1 LPPSITPTVLSILF
15 GGLSPKKPRT
25 LHQLRLVEKTTLA
38 SVSPSHHDL
47 EVQAFGGSAPAVSSF
62 VRPKASTLMRAE
74 CLAILSS
81 IGWATDSI
89 LVRRGSQF
97 SNIFGAAFLSYFV
110 TTLCLWFYIAL
121 FSTFHLL
128 WSPAT
133 IYFVLSGLLQPLLA
147 RILYYVGIQRLG
159 VSRAGPLRGTGPLFA
174 VIVAVIFL
182 NERPNYFV
190 YGGTILTVAG
200 AGLILSRM
208 RKEGDWRPFDAVFP
222 LGAALVA
229 AVSQSLRRTGLL
241 MLGNPFVGA
250 AITNSTSLIIYL
262 ISLLVLG
269 KIHLIRPHRASLPY
283 FGSAAFISAGA
294 QALVFVALSRGEVS
308 VMVPLFNTTP
318 FFSVLFATIFLRDLE
333 RVTSRVVIG
342 AALLVAGVIFIANH

>member
-1 LPPSITPTVLSILF
+1 
-15 GGLSPKKPRT
+15 
-25 LHQLRLVEKTTLA
+25 
-38 SVSPSHHDL
+38 
-47 EVQAFGGSAPAVSSF
+47 
-62 VRPKASTLMRAE
+62 MRGE
-74 CLAILSS
+74 FLAILSS
-81 IGWATDSI
+81 IGWAADSI
-89 LVRRGSQF
+89 LVRRGSQS

-110 TTLCLWFYIAL
+110 TTLCLWSYIAL
-121 FSTFHLL
+121 FSSLHLL
-128 WSPAT
+128 WSSAT

-200 AGLILSRM
+200 AWLILMRM
-208 RKEGDWRPFDAVFP
+208 REEGEWKLFDAVFP
-222 LGAALVA
+222 LGAALIA

-241 MLGNPFVGA
+241 MLGNPFIGA
-250 AITNSTSLIIYL
+250 TITNSTSLIIYL

-269 KIHLIRPHRASLPY
+269 KIHLIRLHRASLPY
-283 FGSAAFISAGA
+283 FGSAAFISAGS
-294 QALVFVALSRGEVS
+294 QILVFVALSRGEVS

-318 FFSVLFATIFLRDLE
+318 FFSVLFTTIFLRDLE

-342 AALLVAGVIFIANH
+342 AVIMVGGVIFIANR

>member
-1 LPPSITPTVLSILF
+1 
-15 GGLSPKKPRT
+15 
-25 LHQLRLVEKTTLA
+25 
-38 SVSPSHHDL
+38 
-47 EVQAFGGSAPAVSSF
+47 
-62 VRPKASTLMRAE
+62 MRAE
-74 CLAILSS
+74 FLAILSS
-81 IGWATDSI
+81 IGWAADSI
-89 LVRRGSQF
+89 LIRRGSQS

-110 TTLCLWFYIAL
+110 TTLCLWFYITL
-121 FSTFHLL
+121 FSSLHLL
-128 WSPAT
+128 WSSAT

-200 AGLILSRM
+200 AWLILMRM
-208 RKEGDWRPFDAVFP
+208 REEGEWRPFDAVFP
-222 LGAALVA
+222 LGAALIA

-241 MLGNPFVGA
+241 MLGNPFIGA
-250 AITNSTSLIIYL
+250 TITNSTSLIVYL

-269 KIHLIRPHRASLPY
+269 KIHLIRLHRASLPY
-283 FGSAAFISAGA
+283 FGSAAFISAGS
-294 QALVFVALSRGEVS
+294 QILVFVALSRGEVS

-318 FFSVLFATIFLRDLE
+318 FFSVLFTTIFLRDLE

-342 AALLVAGVIFIANH
+342 AVIMVGGVIFIANH

>member
-1 LPPSITPTVLSILF
+1 
-15 GGLSPKKPRT
+15 
-25 LHQLRLVEKTTLA
+25 
-38 SVSPSHHDL
+38 
-47 EVQAFGGSAPAVSSF
+47 
-62 VRPKASTLMRAE
+62 MRAE
-74 CLAILSS
+74 FLAILSS
-81 IGWATDSI
+81 IGWAADSI
-89 LVRRGSQF
+89 LVRRGAQS

-110 TTLCLWFYIAL
+110 TTLSLWIIISLFYPL
-121 FSTFHLL
+121 HLL

-133 IYFVLSGLLQPLLA
+133 IYFVLSGFLQPLLA

-200 AGLILSRM
+200 AWLILSRM
-208 RKEGDWRPFDAVFP
+208 RKEGEWRPFDAVFP

-241 MLGNPFVGA
+241 LLGNPYVGA
-250 AITNSTSLIIYL
+250 TITNSTSLIIYL

-269 KIHLIRPHRASLPY
+269 KIHLIRLHRASLPF
-283 FGSAAFISAGA
+283 FGSAAFIAAGS
-294 QALVFVALSRGEVS
+294 QILVFVALSRGEVS

-318 FFSVLFATIFLRDLE
+318 LFSVFLTTLFLRDLE
-333 RVTSRVVIG
+333 RVTSVVVIG
-342 AALLVAGVIFIANH
+342 AVIMVGGVIFIANH

>member
-1 LPPSITPTVLSILF
+1 
-15 GGLSPKKPRT
+15 
-25 LHQLRLVEKTTLA
+25 
-38 SVSPSHHDL
+38 
-47 EVQAFGGSAPAVSSF
+47 
-62 VRPKASTLMRAE
+62 MRAE
-74 CLAILSS
+74 FLAILSS
-81 IGWATDSI
+81 IGWAADSI
-89 LVRRGSQF
+89 LVRRGSQS

-110 TTLCLWFYIAL
+110 TTLCLWSYIAL
-121 FSTFHLL
+121 FSSLHLL
-128 WSPAT
+128 WSSAT

-200 AGLILSRM
+200 AWLILMRM
-208 RKEGDWRPFDAVFP
+208 REEGEWKLFDAVFP
-222 LGAALVA
+222 LGAALIA

-241 MLGNPFVGA
+241 MLGNPFIGA
-250 AITNSTSLIIYL
+250 TITNSTSLIVYL

-269 KIHLIRPHRASLPY
+269 KIHLIRLHRASLPY
-283 FGSAAFISAGA
+283 FGSAAFISAGS
-294 QALVFVALSRGEVS
+294 QILVFVALSRGEVS

-318 FFSVLFATIFLRDLE
+318 FFSVLFTTIFLRDLE
-333 RVTSRVVIG
+333 RVTSRVVFG
-342 AALLVAGVIFIANH
+342 ASLLVAGVIFIANH

>member
-1 LPPSITPTVLSILF
+1 
-15 GGLSPKKPRT
+15 
-25 LHQLRLVEKTTLA
+25 
-38 SVSPSHHDL
+38 
-47 EVQAFGGSAPAVSSF
+47 
-62 VRPKASTLMRAE
+62 MRAE
-74 CLAILSS
+74 FLAILSS

-89 LVRRGSQF
+89 LVRRGAQS
-97 SNIFGAAFLSYFV
+97 SNIFAAAFLSYFV
-110 TTLCLWFYIAL
+110 TTLSLWIIISLFYPL
-121 FSTFHLL
+121 RLL

-200 AGLILSRM
+200 AWLILMRM
-208 RKEGDWRPFDAVFP
+208 REEGEWKLFDAVFP
-222 LGAALVA
+222 LGAALIA

-241 MLGNPFVGA
+241 MLGNPFIGA
-250 AITNSTSLIIYL
+250 TITNSTSLIVYL

-269 KIHLIRPHRASLPY
+269 KIHLIRLHRASLPY
-283 FGSAAFISAGA
+283 FGSAAFISAGS
-294 QALVFVALSRGEVS
+294 QILVFVALSRGEVS

-318 FFSVLFATIFLRDLE
+318 FFSVLFTTIFLRDLE

-342 AALLVAGVIFIANH
+342 AVIMVGGVIFIANR

>member
-1 LPPSITPTVLSILF
+1 
-15 GGLSPKKPRT
+15 
-25 LHQLRLVEKTTLA
+25 
-38 SVSPSHHDL
+38 
-47 EVQAFGGSAPAVSSF
+47 
-62 VRPKASTLMRAE
+62 MRGE
-74 CLAILSS
+74 FLAILSS
-81 IGWATDSI
+81 IGWAADSI
-89 LVRRGSQF
+89 LIRRGSQ
-97 SNIFGAAFLSYFV
+97 SSTIFGAAFLSYFV
-110 TTLCLWFYIAL
+110 TTLCLWFYITL
-121 FSTFHLL
+121 FSSLHLL
-128 WSPAT
+128 WSSAT

-200 AGLILSRM
+200 AWLILMRM
-208 RKEGDWRPFDAVFP
+208 REEGEWKLFDAVFT
-222 LGAALVA
+222 LGAALIA

-241 MLGNPFVGA
+241 MLGNPFIGA
-250 AITNSTSLIIYL
+250 TITNSTSLIVYL

-269 KIHLIRPHRASLPY
+269 KIHLIRLHRASLPY
-283 FGSAAFISAGA
+283 FGSAAFISAGS
-294 QALVFVALSRGEVS
+294 QILVFVALSRGEVS

-318 FFSVLFATIFLRDLE
+318 FFSVLFTTIFLRDLE

-342 AALLVAGVIFIANH
+342 AVIMVGGVIFIANH

>member
-1 LPPSITPTVLSILF
+1 
-15 GGLSPKKPRT
+15 
-25 LHQLRLVEKTTLA
+25 
-38 SVSPSHHDL
+38 
-47 EVQAFGGSAPAVSSF
+47 
-62 VRPKASTLMRAE
+62 MRGE
-74 CLAILSS
+74 FLAILSS
-81 IGWATDSI
+81 IGWAADSI
-89 LVRRGSQF
+89 LIRRGSQS

-110 TTLCLWFYIAL
+110 TTLCLWFYITL
-121 FSTFHLL
+121 FSSLHLL
-128 WSPAT
+128 WSSAT

-200 AGLILSRM
+200 AWLILMRM
-208 RKEGDWRPFDAVFP
+208 REEGEWKLFDAVFP
-222 LGAALVA
+222 LGAALIA

-241 MLGNPFVGA
+241 MLGNPFIGA
-250 AITNSTSLIIYL
+250 TITNSTSLIVYL

-269 KIHLIRPHRASLPY
+269 KIHLIRLHRASLPY
-283 FGSAAFISAGA
+283 FGSAAFISAGS
-294 QALVFVALSRGEVS
+294 QILVFVALSRGEVS

-318 FFSVLFATIFLRDLE
+318 FFSVLFTTIFLRDLE
-333 RVTSRVVIG
+333 RVTSRVVFG

>member
-1 LPPSITPTVLSILF
+1 MSL
-15 GGLSPKKPRT
+15 
-25 LHQLRLVEKTTLA
+25 
-38 SVSPSHHDL
+38 
-47 EVQAFGGSAPAVSSF
+47 
-62 VRPKASTLMRAE
+62 
-74 CLAILSS
+74 
-81 IGWATDSI
+81 
-89 LVRRGSQF
+89 
-97 SNIFGAAFLSYFV
+97 GAAFLSYLV
-110 TTLCLWFYIAL
+110 TTLCLWSTIAL
-121 FSTFHLL
+121 FSSLHLL
-128 WSPAT
+128 WTPAT

-174 VIVAVIFL
+174 IIVAVLFL
-182 NERPNYFV
+182 HERPNSFV

-200 AGLILSRM
+200 AWLILSRM
-208 RKEGDWRPFDAVFP
+208 REEGEWRPIDAVFP

-241 MLGNPFVGA
+241 MLGNPYVGA

-269 KIHLIRPHRASLPY
+269 KIHLIRLHRASLPY
-283 FGSAAFISAGA
+283 FGSAAFISAGS

-333 RVTSRVVIG
+333 RVTSRIVIG
-342 AALLVAGVIFIANH
+342 AALLVVGVIFIANH

>member
-1 LPPSITPTVLSILF
+1 
-15 GGLSPKKPRT
+15 
-25 LHQLRLVEKTTLA
+25 
-38 SVSPSHHDL
+38 
-47 EVQAFGGSAPAVSSF
+47 
-62 VRPKASTLMRAE
+62 MRGE
-74 CLAILSS
+74 FLAILSS
-81 IGWATDSI
+81 IGWAADSI
-89 LVRRGSQF
+89 LIRRGSQS

-110 TTLCLWFYIAL
+110 TTLCLWFYITL
-121 FSTFHLL
+121 FSSLHLL
-128 WSPAT
+128 WSSAT

-200 AGLILSRM
+200 AWLILMRM
-208 RKEGDWRPFDAVFP
+208 REEGEWKLFDAVFP
-222 LGAALVA
+222 LGAALIA

-241 MLGNPFVGA
+241 MLGNPFIGA

-269 KIHLIRPHRASLPY
+269 KIH
-283 FGSAAFISAGA
+283 
-294 QALVFVALSRGEVS
+294 
-308 VMVPLFNTTP
+308 
-318 FFSVLFATIFLRDLE
+318 
-333 RVTSRVVIG
+333 
-342 AALLVAGVIFIANH
+342 

>member
-1 LPPSITPTVLSILF
+1 
-15 GGLSPKKPRT
+15 
-25 LHQLRLVEKTTLA
+25 
-38 SVSPSHHDL
+38 
-47 EVQAFGGSAPAVSSF
+47 
-62 VRPKASTLMRAE
+62 MRGE
-74 CLAILSS
+74 FLAILSS
-81 IGWATDSI
+81 IGWAADSI
-89 LVRRGSQF
+89 LVRRGSQS

-110 TTLCLWFYIAL
+110 TTLCLWFYITL
-121 FSTFHLL
+121 FSSLHLL
-128 WSPAT
+128 WSSAT

-200 AGLILSRM
+200 AWLILMRM
-208 RKEGDWRPFDAVFP
+208 REEGEWKLFDAVFP
-222 LGAALVA
+222 LGAALIA

-241 MLGNPFVGA
+241 MLGNPFIGA
-250 AITNSTSLIIYL
+250 TITNSTSLIVYL

-269 KIHLIRPHRASLPY
+269 KIHLIRLHRASLPY
-283 FGSAAFISAGA
+283 FGSAAFISAGS
-294 QALVFVALSRGEVS
+294 QILVFVALSRGEVS

-318 FFSVLFATIFLRDLE
+318 FFSVLFTTIFLRDLE

-342 AALLVAGVIFIANH
+342 AVIMVGGVIFIANH

>member
-1 LPPSITPTVLSILF
+1 
-15 GGLSPKKPRT
+15 
-25 LHQLRLVEKTTLA
+25 
-38 SVSPSHHDL
+38 
-47 EVQAFGGSAPAVSSF
+47 
-62 VRPKASTLMRAE
+62 MRAE
-74 CLAILSS
+74 FLAILSS

-89 LVRRGSQF
+89 LVRRGAQS
-97 SNIFGAAFLSYFV
+97 SNIFAAAFLSYFV
-110 TTLCLWFYIAL
+110 TTLSLWIIISLFYPL
-121 FSTFHLL
+121 RLL

-200 AGLILSRM
+200 AWLILMRM
-208 RKEGDWRPFDAVFP
+208 REEGEWKLFDAVFP
-222 LGAALVA
+222 LGAALIA

-241 MLGNPFVGA
+241 MLGNPFIGA
-250 AITNSTSLIIYL
+250 TITNSTSLIIYL

-269 KIHLIRPHRASLPY
+269 KIHLIRLHRASLPY
-283 FGSAAFISAGA
+283 FGSAAFISAGS
-294 QALVFVALSRGEVS
+294 QILVFVALSRGEVS

-318 FFSVLFATIFLRDLE
+318 FFSVLFTTIFLRDLE

>member
-1 LPPSITPTVLSILF
+1 
-15 GGLSPKKPRT
+15 
-25 LHQLRLVEKTTLA
+25 
-38 SVSPSHHDL
+38 
-47 EVQAFGGSAPAVSSF
+47 
-62 VRPKASTLMRAE
+62 MRAE
-74 CLAILSS
+74 FLAILSS

-89 LVRRGSQF
+89 LVRRGSLS
-97 SNIFGAAFLSYFV
+97 SNIFGAVFLSYFV
-110 TTLCLWFYIAL
+110 TTFSLWIIISLFYPL
-121 FSTFHLL
+121 RLL

-147 RILYYVGIQRLG
+147 RILYYVGINRLG

-182 NERPNYFV
+182 NERPNSSV
-190 YGGTILTVAG
+190 YGGTVLTVAG
-200 AGLILSRM
+200 AWLILSSM
-208 RKEGDWRPFDAVFP
+208 REEGGWRFFDIVFP

-241 MLGNPFVGA
+241 MLGNPYVGA
-250 AITNSTSLIIYL
+250 TITNSTSLIIYL

-269 KIHLIRPHRASLPY
+269 KIRLIRPHRASLPF
-283 FGSAAFISAGA
+283 FGSAAFIAAAS
-294 QALVFVALSRGEVS
+294 QILVFVALSRGEVS

-318 FFSVLFATIFLRDLE
+318 FFSVLFTTIFLRDLE
-333 RVTSRVVIG
+333 RVTPRVVIG

>member
-1 LPPSITPTVLSILF
+1 
-15 GGLSPKKPRT
+15 
-25 LHQLRLVEKTTLA
+25 
-38 SVSPSHHDL
+38 
-47 EVQAFGGSAPAVSSF
+47 
-62 VRPKASTLMRAE
+62 MRAE
-74 CLAILSS
+74 FLAILSS
-81 IGWATDSI
+81 IGWAADSI
-89 LVRRGSQF
+89 LVRRGSQS

-110 TTLCLWFYIAL
+110 TTLCLWFYITL
-121 FSTFHLL
+121 FSSLHLL
-128 WSPAT
+128 WSSAT

-200 AGLILSRM
+200 AWLILMRM
-208 RKEGDWRPFDAVFP
+208 REEGEWKLFDAVFP
-222 LGAALVA
+222 LGAALIA

-241 MLGNPFVGA
+241 MLGNPFIGA
-250 AITNSTSLIIYL
+250 TITNSTSLIVYL

-269 KIHLIRPHRASLPY
+269 KIHLIRLHRASLPY
-283 FGSAAFISAGA
+283 FGSAAFISAGS
-294 QALVFVALSRGEVS
+294 QILVFVALSRGEVS

-318 FFSVLFATIFLRDLE
+318 FFSVLFTTIFLRDLE
-333 RVTSRVVIG
+333 RVTSRVVFG
-342 AALLVAGVIFIANH
+342 ASLLVAGVIFIANH

>member
-1 LPPSITPTVLSILF
+1 
-15 GGLSPKKPRT
+15 
-25 LHQLRLVEKTTLA
+25 
-38 SVSPSHHDL
+38 
-47 EVQAFGGSAPAVSSF
+47 
-62 VRPKASTLMRAE
+62 MRAE
-74 CLAILSS
+74 FLALLSS
-81 IGWATDSI
+81 IGWAADSI
-89 LVRRGSQF
+89 LVRKGARS
-97 SNIFGAAFLSYFV
+97 SNIFGAAFLSYLVSTF
-110 TTLCLWFYIAL
+110 CLWSYIAL
-121 FSTFHLL
+121 FSPLHLL

-182 NERPNYFV
+182 NERPNSFV

-200 AGLILSRM
+200 AWLILMRM
-208 RKEGDWRPFDAVFP
+208 REEGEWRPFDAVFP
-222 LGAALVA
+222 LGAALIA

-262 ISLLVLG
+262 LSLLVLG
-269 KIHLIRPHRASLPY
+269 KIHLIRLQRSSLPY

-294 QALVFVALSRGEVS
+294 SALVFVALSRGEVS

-333 RVTSRVVIG
+333 RVTSRVVFG
-342 AALLVAGVIFIANH
+342 AAMLVAGVIFIANH

>member
-1 LPPSITPTVLSILF
+1 
-15 GGLSPKKPRT
+15 
-25 LHQLRLVEKTTLA
+25 
-38 SVSPSHHDL
+38 
-47 EVQAFGGSAPAVSSF
+47 
-62 VRPKASTLMRAE
+62 MRAE
-74 CLAILSS
+74 FLAILSS
-81 IGWATDSI
+81 IGWAADSI
-89 LVRRGSQF
+89 LVRRGSQS

-110 TTLCLWFYIAL
+110 TTLCLWFYITL
-121 FSTFHLL
+121 FSSLHLL
-128 WSPAT
+128 WSSAT

-200 AGLILSRM
+200 AWLILMRM
-208 RKEGDWRPFDAVFP
+208 REEGEWKLFDAVFP
-222 LGAALVA
+222 LGAALIA

-241 MLGNPFVGA
+241 MLGNPFIGA
-250 AITNSTSLIIYL
+250 TITNSTSLIIYL

-269 KIHLIRPHRASLPY
+269 KIHLIRLHRASLPY
-283 FGSAAFISAGA
+283 FGSAAFISAGS
-294 QALVFVALSRGEVS
+294 QILVFVALSRGEVS

-318 FFSVLFATIFLRDLE
+318 FFSVLFTTIFLRDLE

-342 AALLVAGVIFIANH
+342 AVIMVGGVIFIANR

>member
-1 LPPSITPTVLSILF
+1 
-15 GGLSPKKPRT
+15 
-25 LHQLRLVEKTTLA
+25 
-38 SVSPSHHDL
+38 
-47 EVQAFGGSAPAVSSF
+47 
-62 VRPKASTLMRAE
+62 MRGE
-74 CLAILSS
+74 FLAILSS
-81 IGWATDSI
+81 IGWAADSI
-89 LVRRGSQF
+89 LIRRGSQS

-110 TTLCLWFYIAL
+110 TTLCLWFYITL
-121 FSTFHLL
+121 FSSLHLL
-128 WSPAT
+128 WSSAT

-200 AGLILSRM
+200 AWLILMRM
-208 RKEGDWRPFDAVFP
+208 REEGEWKPFDTVFP
-222 LGAALVA
+222 LGAALIA

-241 MLGNPFVGA
+241 MLGNPFIGA
-250 AITNSTSLIIYL
+250 TITNSTSLIVYL

-269 KIHLIRPHRASLPY
+269 KIHLIRLHRASLPY
-283 FGSAAFISAGA
+283 FGSAAFISAGS
-294 QALVFVALSRGEVS
+294 QILVFVALSRGEVS

-318 FFSVLFATIFLRDLE
+318 FFSVLFTTIFLRDLE
-333 RVTSRVVIG
+333 RVTSRVVFG

>member
-1 LPPSITPTVLSILF
+1 
-15 GGLSPKKPRT
+15 
-25 LHQLRLVEKTTLA
+25 
-38 SVSPSHHDL
+38 
-47 EVQAFGGSAPAVSSF
+47 
-62 VRPKASTLMRAE
+62 MRAE
-74 CLAILSS
+74 FLAILSS
-81 IGWATDSI
+81 IGWAADSI
-89 LVRRGSQF
+89 LVRRGSQS

-110 TTLCLWFYIAL
+110 TTLCLWFYITL
-121 FSTFHLL
+121 FSSLHLL
-128 WSPAT
+128 WSSAT

-200 AGLILSRM
+200 AWLILMRM
-208 RKEGDWRPFDAVFP
+208 REEGEWKLFDAVFP
-222 LGAALVA
+222 LGAALIA

-241 MLGNPFVGA
+241 MLGNPFIGA
-250 AITNSTSLIIYL
+250 TITNSTSLIIYL

-269 KIHLIRPHRASLPY
+269 KIHLIRLHRASLPY
-283 FGSAAFISAGA
+283 FGSAAFISAGS
-294 QALVFVALSRGEVS
+294 QILVFVALSRGEVS

-318 FFSVLFATIFLRDLE
+318 FFSVLFTTIFLRDLE

-342 AALLVAGVIFIANH
+342 AVIMVGCVIFIANH